1 MKKTLL
7 IYGIGIIFSKILVFL
22 MVPIYTRIFSLSD
35 YGYYDVIISDVQMLV
50 SISFIEIWSGILRYM
65 FSKNKKEM
73 PIKCYLKL
81 LPFTITVYIGLLWM
95 LSNYISIK
103 YPFITFLYGVLY
115 LLFTVANTICRGYEK
130 NKDYVIS
137 GLIYTFISCVLSII
151 FSTNL
156 RLGIRGLFIAQC
168 IGYIASI
175 LFVEIRTKA
184 YRKAIK
190 IKVSKEDIKNVL
202 QYSLP
207 LMVNSFSFL
216 FLGTYNKNIILKN
229 LGENESGLY
238 AFALKFSAIFSILI
252 SIYSMAWQE
261 QAFINAESDEKGKI
275 YSYYINKFLKIIGLF
290 VPCFIAIS

>member
-65 FSKNKKEM
+65 FSKNKKET

-115 LLFTVANTICRGYEK
+115 LLFTVANTI
-130 NKDYVIS
+130 D
-137 GLIYTFISCVLSII
+137 
-151 FSTNL
+151 
-156 RLGIRGLFIAQC
+156 
-168 IGYIASI
+168 
-175 LFVEIRTKA
+175 
-184 YRKAIK
+184 RKS
-190 IKVSKEDIKNVL
+190 VV
-202 QYSLP
+202 
-207 LMVNSFSFL
+207 
-216 FLGTYNKNIILKN
+216 
-229 LGENESGLY
+229 
-238 AFALKFSAIFSILI
+238 
-252 SIYSMAWQE
+252 
-261 QAFINAESDEKGKI
+261 
-275 YSYYINKFLKIIGLF
+275 
-290 VPCFIAIS
+290 